1 MKRKLASIFMAAV
14 MAGSVLGGCAAA
26 APDAGKETDAVTDV
40 KDSTEIQS
48 GPAAESKTTD
58 INKTKSGSQD
68 EVTLTV
74 GYPTSFVPDAFDAV
88 AELAKEKLG
97 ITLISQP
104 YSDADETTLR
114 SLLASGEAPD
124 LIFYNSGSLLRRLN
138 PSEYFVD
145 ISKYDSLTGRI
156 EDTFKQSVTM
166 DGAIYGVPQSA
177 SMGGGILYNKEMY
190 EKYNLEVPK
199 TWADFVKN
207 CETLQEAGET
217 AVIGTF
223 GSSWTSQLVFLAD
236 YYNITAEVP
245 DFSKEFEEGKA
256 KYATTPAAVRSFEKY
271 EDLIPFY
278 NEDCAVATYDDGCAM
293 LAEGQGCH
301 YFMQTQAL
309 SNIYSLYGKETV
321 DNIGFFAVPGDN
333 ADSNGMTV
341 WPPNAVYISKDTE
354 KLEDAIRFLEFYIS
368 DEALD
373 TYSEVQLPTGPYSV
387 IGYTAKGEAFKA
399 VAEDMQVY
407 FDEGRTA
414 LAQEYETPVKGPGC
428 ESICVEVANGQV
440 TSAEAAAKYDKDC
453 YKQAVQLGLDWSE

>member
-1 MKRKLASIFMAAV
+1 MKRKLAAVFMAAV
-14 MAGSVLGGCAAA
+14 MAGSILGGCG
-26 APDAGKETDAVTDV
+26 AGPQ
-40 KDSTEIQS
+40 TE
-48 GPAAESKTTD
+48 PAAKSKAED
-58 INKTKSGSQD
+58 VNKTKSASSE

-145 ISKYDSLTGRI
+145 ISKYDSLTSRM

-166 DGAIYGVPQSA
+166 DGAVYGVPQSA
-177 SMGGGILYNKEMY
+177 SMGGGILYNKDMY
-190 EKYNLEVPK
+190 EKYDLEVPR

-207 CETLQEAGET
+207 CETLQAAGET

-236 YYNITAEVP
+236 YNITAEEP

-321 DNIGFFAVPGDN
+321 DNIGFFAVPGDS

-341 WPPNAVYISKDTE
+341 WPSNGVYISKDTE
-354 KLEDAIRFLEFYIS
+354 KLDDAIRFLEFYIS

-387 IGYTAKGEAFKA
+387 VGYTAKGESFKA

-407 FDEGRTA
+407 FDEERTA

-440 TSAEAAAKYDKDC
+440 TGAEAAAKYDKDC